1 MIPQETKETFE
12 VILTNRVLLYKLL
25 HKTFG
30 REPDAAFLHVLSD
43 PAVRDA
49 FSLFSSEE
57 DDMMKKAGAFV
68 VSAGQRV
75 DDSGYISELH
85 HEYMRLFIGPEK
97 LIAPPWESV
106 YRSKS
111 GLLFQENTLTVRD
124 IYHRH
129 GFQPEGYPHV
139 PDDSLALEL
148 DFMGRMAERS
158 LAALVQGDAGEF
170 ASSLAAQESFLRIHL
185 LFFLPKLL
193 ERMEHSSFRLFY
205 PQMTRILLAFV
216 QLDLELVQD
225 MMKTEI

>member
-1 MIPQETKETFE
+1 MIPQEIRETFE
-12 VILTNRVLLYKLL
+12 AILSGRVLLYKLF

-30 REPDAAFLHVLSD
+30 REPDAAFLQVLSN
-43 PAVRDA
+43 PAVKDA
-49 FSLFSSEE
+49 FSLFSVEE
-57 DDMMKKAGAFV
+57 DDMMSKAGAFAA
-68 VSAGQRV
+68 SAGEKAG
-75 DDSGYISELH
+75 DSNYLSELYN
-85 HEYMRLFIGPEK
+85 EYMRLFIGPQK

-124 IYHRH
+124 IYHKH

-158 LAALVQGDAGEF
+158 LAALTQGNSDEF
-170 ASSLAAQESFLRIHL
+170 TSSLATQESFLRIHL

-193 ERMEHSSFRLFY
+193 ERMEHSAFRLFY
-205 PQMTRILLAFV
+205 PQMTRILLAFA
-216 QLDLELVQD
+216 QMDLELVQD
-225 MMKTEI
+225 MMKAEI